1 MPRSIVVGEQDFAML
16 RTEDCFYV
24 DKTHFI
30 GEWWRSKNRVTLITR
45 PRRFGKSLM
54 MDTLERFFSST
65 YHDQEQL
72 FSDLNVWQ
80 DEETRK
86 VAGKYPV
93 ISLSFA
99 DCKGATYAEARA
111 QIINELIGLL
121 DKNSFLK
128 NSPKLSDQKR
138 TFFAKFN
145 QESSN
150 ADAQYFLKWLCEAF
164 EMHYAIKPIVLLDEY
179 DTPLLSAWLNGF
191 WDDLVKF
198 MQPLMG
204 LTFKNNKSLTRG
216 LMFGITRVS
225 KESIFSDLNN
235 PDVITTTSQKY
246 ATGFGFTE
254 KEVFA
259 AMDEYGLTD
268 KAGVK
273 AWYDGFTFGN
283 ATDIYNP
290 WSITKYLE
298 SHGKLNLYWANTAS
312 NELISRQLQKASS
325 EIKTQLEA
333 LLEGRSI
340 EVKLSEEITF
350 RDLDA
355 TPNALWSLL
364 LASGYLKIT
373 EQPPNGCFIFKVA
386 ITNKENRD
394 TFNNMVQAW
403 FYGQTGY
410 SEFLQA
416 LTADNVEYMNVYL
429 QKLTQATMSYFDVS
443 QNEPEKFYHGFVLGL
458 LTSLQNRFVLT
469 SNRESGLGRYDI
481 LLEPIDRQRD
491 LAYIIEFKT
500 VFDVAKLKEA
510 VSSALQQIRDKAYA
524 AQLTARG
531 IDKNRIRAY
540 GIAFAG
546 KHVLVENAS
555 VPATAG

>member
-30 GEWWRSKNRVTLITR
+30 SEWWRSKNRVTLITR

-54 MDTLERFFSST
+54 MNTLGYFFSSARN
-65 YHDQEQL
+65 DQETL
-72 FSDLNVWQ
+72 FFGLDVWN
-80 DEETRK
+80 DPETRSA
-86 VAGKYPV
+86 AGKYPV
-93 ISLSFA
+93 ISLSFSE
-99 DCKGATYAEARA
+99 CKNGTFASIRENILNA
-111 QIINELIGLL
+111 LIGLL
-121 DKNSFLK
+121 DKHKFLK
-128 NSPKLSDQKR
+128 ESPKVSEQKR
-138 TFFAKFN
+138 RFFSQFDKN
-145 QESSN
+145 SSD
-150 ADAQYFLKWLCEAF
+150 ADAQYFLKWLCEAA
-164 EMHYAIKPIVLLDEY
+164 EMHYGIKPIVLLDEY
-179 DTPLLSAWLNGF
+179 DTPLQTAWLSGF

-198 MQPLMG
+198 MQPMMG
-204 LTFKNNKSLTRG
+204 LTFKDNQSLTRG

-312 NELISRQLQKASS
+312 NELISRQLQKGSS

-355 TPNALWSLL
+355 NPNALWSLL

-373 EQPPNGCFIFKVA
+373 EQPPNGCFLYKVA

-394 TFNNMVQAW
+394 TFSNMVQAW
-403 FYGQTGY
+403 FSGKSGY
-410 SEFLQA
+410 AGFLQA

-429 QKLTQATMSYFDVS
+429 QQLTQATLSYFDVS
-443 QNEPEKFYHGFVLGL
+443 QTEPEKFYHGFVLGL

-500 VFDVAKLKEA
+500 VFDAAKLEEA
-510 VSSALQQIRDKAYA
+510 VNSALRQIRDKAYA

-531 IDKNRIRAY
+531 IDQNRIRAY

-546 KHVLVENAS
+546 KHVLVGTDS
-555 VPATAG
+555 VPATA

>member
-16 RTEDCFYV
+16 RTENCFYV

-30 GEWWRSKNRVTLITR
+30 SEWWRSKNRVTLITR

-54 MDTLERFFSST
+54 MNTLEHFFSSA
-65 YHDQEQL
+65 YHDQSLL
-72 FSDLNVWQ
+72 FSDLRVWK
-80 DEETRK
+80 DEDLRQA
-86 VAGKYPV
+86 AGQYPV
-93 ISLSFA
+93 ITLSFSN
-99 DCKGATYAEARA
+99 CKGATYAEARA
-111 QIINELIGLL
+111 LIVNELIGLL
-121 DKNSFLK
+121 DKYPFLK
-128 NSPKLSDQKR
+128 DSSKLSEQKR
-138 TFFAKFN
+138 AFFSEFQKN
-145 QESSN
+145 SSD
-150 ADAQYFLKWLCEAF
+150 ADALFFLRWLCEAF
-164 EMHYAIKPIVLLDEY
+164 EMQFGIKPIVLLDEY
-179 DTPLLSAWLNGF
+179 DTPLLNAWLNNF

-198 MQPLMG
+198 MQPMMG
-204 LTFKNNKSLTRG
+204 LTFKDNQSLTRG

-268 KAGVK
+268 KTGVK
-273 AWYDGFTFGN
+273 AWYDGFTFGD

-298 SHGKLNLYWANTAS
+298 SKGKLNLYWANTSS
-312 NELISRQLQKASS
+312 NELISRQLQKGSG
-325 EIKTQLEA
+325 EIKAQLET
-333 LLEGRSI
+333 LLEGQSI
-340 EVKLSEEITF
+340 EVKLSEEISF

-355 TPNALWSLL
+355 NPNALWSLL

-373 EQPPNGCFIFKVA
+373 EQPPNGCFLFKVA

-394 TFNNMVQAW
+394 TFSNIVQAW
-403 FYGQTGY
+403 FSGQSGY
-410 SEFLQA
+410 AGFLQA
-416 LTADNVEYMNVYL
+416 LAADSIEYMNVYL
-429 QKLTQATMSYFDVS
+429 QQLTQATLSYFDVN

-458 LTSLQNRFVLT
+458 LTSLQDRFILT

-481 LLEPIDRQRD
+481 LLEPVDPKRN

-500 VFDVAKLKEA
+500 VFNEDKLPEA
-510 VSSALQQIRDKAYA
+510 VNSALRQIRDKAYA

-531 IDKNRIRAY
+531 IAADRIRAY

-546 KHVLVENAS
+546 KKVLVGSDSPSA
-555 VPATAG
+555 AA

>member
-16 RTEDCFYV
+16 RTENCFYV

-30 GEWWRSKNRVTLITR
+30 SEWWRSKNRVTLITR

-54 MDTLERFFSST
+54 MNTLGYFFSSARN
-65 YHDQEQL
+65 DQKTL
-72 FSDLNVWQ
+72 FSGLDVWN
-80 DEETRK
+80 DSETRNA
-86 VAGKYPV
+86 AGKYPV
-93 ISLSFA
+93 ISLSFSE
-99 DCKGATYAEARA
+99 CKNGTFASIRENILNA
-111 QIINELIGLL
+111 LIGLL
-121 DKNSFLK
+121 DKHNFLK
-128 NSPKLSDQKR
+128 ESPKVSEQKR
-138 TFFAKFN
+138 RFFSQFDKN
-145 QESSN
+145 SSD
-150 ADAQYFLKWLCEAF
+150 ADAQYFLKWLCEAT
-164 EMHYAIKPIVLLDEY
+164 EMHYGIKPIVLLDEY
-179 DTPLLSAWLNGF
+179 DTPLQTAWLNGF

-198 MQPLMG
+198 MQPMMG
-204 LTFKNNKSLTRG
+204 LTFKDNQSLTRG

-268 KAGVK
+268 KTGVK

-298 SHGKLNLYWANTAS
+298 SKGKLNLYWANTSS
-312 NELISRQLQKASS
+312 NDLISRQLRKGSG

-340 EVKLSEEITF
+340 EINLSEEISF
-350 RDLDA
+350 RDLD
-355 TPNALWSLL
+355 TNPDALWSLL

-373 EQPPNGCFIFKVA
+373 EQPPNGCFLYKVA

-394 TFNNMVQAW
+394 TFSNMVQAW
-403 FYGQTGY
+403 FSGKSGY
-410 SEFLQA
+410 AGFLQA

-429 QKLTQATMSYFDVS
+429 QQLTQATLSYFDVN

-481 LLEPIDRQRD
+481 LLEPIDHRKD

-500 VFDVAKLKEA
+500 VFNVDKLPEA
-510 VSSALQQIRDKAYA
+510 VNSALKQIRDKAYA

-531 IDKNRIRAY
+531 IAADRIRAY

-546 KHVLVENAS
+546 KRVLVGADT
-555 VPATAG
+555 PAAAA